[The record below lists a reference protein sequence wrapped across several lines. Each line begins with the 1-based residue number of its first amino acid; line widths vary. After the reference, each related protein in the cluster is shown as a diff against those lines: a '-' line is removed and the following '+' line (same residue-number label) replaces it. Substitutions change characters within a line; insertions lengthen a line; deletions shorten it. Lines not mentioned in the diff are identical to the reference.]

1 MGSEMC
7 IRDRFL
13 IAKKFLLLN
22 FSIDNQKEVPI
33 EKLNSLVL
41 SSVFLSIGIAY
52 EKDIGPITVNISNE
66 IPTEDL
72 ISRLFWLV

>member
-1 MGSEMC
+1 M
-7 IRDRFL
+7 
-13 IAKKFLLLN
+13 
-22 FSIDNQKEVPI
+22 
-33 EKLNSLVL
+33 
-41 SSVFLSIGIAY
+41 SSVFLSIGNAY